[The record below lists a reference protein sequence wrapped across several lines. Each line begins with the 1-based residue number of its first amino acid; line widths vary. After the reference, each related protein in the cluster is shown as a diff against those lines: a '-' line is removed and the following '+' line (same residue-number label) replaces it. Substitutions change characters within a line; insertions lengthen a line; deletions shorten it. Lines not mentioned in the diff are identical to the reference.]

1 MRIPEQTIREIEGRV
16 DIVDVVGRYVRL
28 ERKGGRYWGLS
39 PFTSEKTPS
48 FSVVPDEGFY
58 YCFSTNKGG
67 SVFTFLMEVEGLTF
81 PEAVEQ
87 LGREVGIEV
96 HPDPEESEASKER
109 DALRELYR
117 RVAGSF
123 AHLFTN
129 HPSGEPARQYMRSR
143 AITDETAA
151 AFGIGYAPEGRRWLF
166 EFLTRKSYSRE
177 FLSRTGLFSR
187 KYPEISLFRDRV
199 IFPIRNRRGEVI
211 AFGGRALGEES
222 AKYINSPESP
232 LFKKSRELYGFD
244 LAFQE
249 IRKKNEAVIVEGY
262 MDVIACHQAGI
273 TNTVAPLGTAF
284 TEEHALALRRVCDRL
299 ILVFDADRAGIAAA
313 EKSGRIA
320 EKEGLEVLVVDLGG
334 DRDPADILAEEG
346 GEGLGARLSRRVELF
361 EMLMRQAV
369 RETRVDT
376 SEGRELVLH
385 KLFPYISIVDSEVQ
399 RDAYLT
405 ALADLLQVER
415 EAVVSEFRKRGR
427 SHSAASPERRRQEY
441 LSTDLFL
448 MLAAIKER
456 GLFVRIRSNVEPADL
471 EDNRG
476 RELYY
481 ALEDAFRRGE
491 ESRETLLERL
501 SPQLRELVFQRLGG
515 EEFEGGL
522 GEAVEENLL
531 RLRMRKMER
540 ERRRLES
547 RLRSSDLS
555 PQELRD
561 LLSEKMAVDRELEEL
576 KVSAHDRPSE

>member
-1 MRIPEQTIREIEGRV
+1 MRIPEETIREIERRV
-16 DIVDVVGRYVRL
+16 DIVDVVSRYVRL

-39 PFTSEKTPS
+39 PFATEKTPS

-58 YCFSTNKGG
+58 YCFSTNRGG
-67 SVFTFLMEVEGLTF
+67 SVFTFLMELEGLSF

-96 HPDPEESEASKER
+96 HPDPGESEANRER

-123 AHLFTN
+123 SHLYRN
-129 HPSGEPARQYMRSR
+129 HPTGEQAREYMARR
-143 AITDETAA
+143 GITDETVE
-151 AFGIGYAPEGRRWLF
+151 AFGVGYAPKGRRWLF
-166 EFLTRKSYSRE
+166 DFLTSKGYSRD
-177 FLSRTGLFSR
+177 FLARSGLFSR
-187 KYPEISLFRDRV
+187 NYPEISLFRNRV

-211 AFGGRALGEES
+211 AFGGRALGDDS

-232 LFKKSRELYGFD
+232 LFKKSRELYGLD
-244 LAFQE
+244 LALQG
-249 IRKKNEAVIVEGY
+249 IRKGNEAVIVEGY

-273 TNTVAPLGTAF
+273 DRAVAPLGTAF
-284 TEEHALALRRVCDRL
+284 TEEHAVALRRVCDRL
-299 ILVFDADRAGIAAA
+299 VLVFDADRAGIAAA

-320 EKEGLEVLVVDLGG
+320 EKEGLEVQVVDLGA
-334 DRDPADILAEEG
+334 DRDPADILLSEG
-346 GEGLGARLSRRVELF
+346 SAALTEGLDKRSELF

-369 RETRVDT
+369 RETQVDT

-427 SHSAASPERRRQEY
+427 THSAASPRRRKQEY

-456 GLFVRIRSNVEPADL
+456 GLFVRIRRNTDPADL
-471 EDNRG
+471 EDDRA

-491 ESRETLLERL
+491 ESRGILLERL
-501 SPQLRELVFQRLGG
+501 SPELKSLVYERLGG
-515 EEFEGGL
+515 QEFEGTL
-522 GEAVEENLL
+522 EEAVDESLL
-531 RLRMRKMER
+531 RLRMRKMEGQ
-540 ERRRLES
+540 RRRLEG
-547 RLRSSDLS
+547 RLRRSDLS
-555 PQELRD
+555 PQEMRD
-561 LLSEKMAVDRELEEL
+561 LLSEKMALDRELEEL